1 MRQME
6 SKEGVTCSELQLVN
20 VRAETRTQ
28 VPFVVHTTSDVLGI
42 VCYLQAGSL
51 AMNRLCIG

>member
-1 MRQME
+1 ME